1 MVEGLIPEDVQAF
14 LLKRIDSITQL
25 EALLLLRA
33 NPACEW
39 SAVTLARR
47 LYITT
52 QETAALLETLCTGGF
67 LVTTGHPSRLYRY
80 HCSSDDLASMVDRVA
95 DLYAKY
101 LIPVT
106 NLIHSKPYT
115 GVQAFADAFKLR
127 KDE

>member
-1 MVEGLIPEDVQAF
+1 MGDGLIPEEVQAF

-33 NPACEW
+33 NPECAW
-39 SAVTLARR
+39 SAATLARR
-47 LYITT
+47 LYIPP
-52 QETAALLETLCTGGF
+52 QETAGLLEALCSGGF
-67 LVTTGHPSRLYRY
+67 LATTGHPSRLYRY
-80 HCSSDDLASMVDRVA
+80 HCSSDDLAGMVDRVA
-95 DLYAKY
+95 DLYATY

-115 GVQAFADAFKLR
+115 RVQEFADAFKLR